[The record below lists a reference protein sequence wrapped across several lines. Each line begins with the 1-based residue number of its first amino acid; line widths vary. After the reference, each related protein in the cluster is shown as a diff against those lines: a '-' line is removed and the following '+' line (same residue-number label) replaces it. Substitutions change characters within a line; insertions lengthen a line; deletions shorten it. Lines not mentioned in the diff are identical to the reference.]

1 MGMLNERR
9 KKTFVS
15 LSGNIPNEATMATRK
30 QGPTYQTAK
39 GLKYLIR
46 RPFWF
51 VKEMLGKEDIVS
63 LAISHFLVWWG
74 RKGLIAF

>member
-1 MGMLNERR
+1 MG
-9 KKTFVS
+9 
-15 LSGNIPNEATMATRK
+15 TRNK
-30 QGPTYQTAK
+30 DPTYQTAK
-39 GLKYLIR
+39 CLKYLIR

-51 VKEMLGKEDIVS
+51 IKEMLGKENIVF